1 MSKKKNQ
8 VRGLISLGTAA
19 ASATSAFSGVRTAR
33 ENGDKLTMVNAA
45 ASAVVAV
52 TGALLA
58 VRTLRKGGKK

>member
-8 VRGLISLGTAA
+8 VRGLIALGTAA